1 VSRKDVLAVVA
12 CAALGFVG
20 TRALNARRAAKES
33 SVAEAAIAPSPPA
46 PSPMRTPQVSAED
59 VRAMFQRQLARAAAA
74 PRSSEIPATP
84 RQVLTPIFA
93 ADELEQAL
101 LVVASSSS
109 NAEDAPALR
118 AVLRR
123 DPRASLA
130 AIENVMGRL
139 PDPATGTGPAHE
151 LLLRVATTSLGLDAS
166 TRLDLLR
173 RELTRSEAED
183 GRPHRPVAALGIV
196 VATESAA
203 QAEAL
208 YREALAHQTD
218 PAVRDELTLTF
229 ESAYPNGV

>member
-20 TRALNARRAAKES
+20 ARAVRARGAVKAAP
-33 SVAEAAIAPSPPA
+33 VAEAAVAAEAPT
-46 PSPMRTPQVSAED
+46 PSPMRAPRVSPED
-59 VRAMFQRQLARAAAA
+59 VRAMFQRQLARAAAT
-74 PRSSEIPATP
+74 PRSPEIPPTP
-84 RQVLTPIFA
+84 RQVLTPIFG

-101 LVVASSSS
+101 LVVASGSA
-109 NAEDAPALR
+109 NGEDAPALR
-118 AVLRR
+118 EVLRR

-139 PDPATGTGPAHE
+139 PDPTTGTGPAHE
-151 LLLRVATTSLGLDAS
+151 LLLRVATTSLGLDPA

-173 RELTRSEAED
+173 RELTRSEADD
-183 GRPHRPVAALGIV
+183 GRPHRPLAALGIV

-203 QAEAL
+203 EAKAL
-208 YREALAHQTD
+208 YEDALAHQKD

-229 ESAYPNGV
+229 EAAYPNGV